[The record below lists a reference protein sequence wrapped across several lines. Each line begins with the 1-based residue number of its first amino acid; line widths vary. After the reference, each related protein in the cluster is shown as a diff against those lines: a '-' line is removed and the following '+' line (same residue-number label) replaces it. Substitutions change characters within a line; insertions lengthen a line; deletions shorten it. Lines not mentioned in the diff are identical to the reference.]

1 MTPHPVWFYTL
12 VNAEEHGL
20 GVRYRRR
27 DDGRVRRGADDRL
40 RDALNE
46 LGRVQRQLV
55 VREGRRE
62 GERRRVAEEGPGTT
76 VTFPP
81 VHLRCVALPVDVP
94 VTPPTTPTTSSASS
108 SDEPKNVRD
117 I

>member
-1 MTPHPVWFYTL
+1 MTPHPMWLHALTRKNMGSASEIDVEMTVEYVATPTTSCATPLTSSVEYSGSSWSEK
-12 VNAEEHGL
+12 VDEKASA
-20 GVRYRRR
+20 
-27 DDGRVRRGADDRL
+27 RG
-40 RDALNE
+40 
-46 LGRVQRQLV
+46 
-55 VREGRRE
+55 
-62 GERRRVAEEGPGTT
+62 RVAEEGTT